1 MKNPKMKDRATKDAF
16 IEMRAGGISFAAI
29 AKKLHVGKRTLVEWS
44 KECKEE
50 IEKLRAI
57 EDEALR
63 EQHRATVAAWLEI
76 LGGLE
81 ERIVTEL
88 KKRKLESVSTKDLAD
103 LLFKCDGVLAGLVA
117 PVRFKKTFSYNFGD
131 LVLDNQTATTE
142 WEG

>member
-1 MKNPKMKDRATKDAF
+1 MKDQATKDTF

-29 AKKLHVGKRTLVEWS
+29 AKKLHVAKRTLIEWS
-44 KECKEE
+44 KQCQEE
-50 IEKLRAI
+50 IDNLRAI

-63 EQHRATVAAWLEI
+63 ERHRVTVAARLET

-88 KKRKLESVSTKDLAD
+88 KKRKLDSMGTKELAE
-103 LLFKCDGVLAGLVA
+103 LLFKCDAILAGLVA
-117 PVRFKKTFSYNFGD
+117 PVRFKKTYKYNLGD
-131 LVLDNQTATTE
+131 LLLDNQTATAE